1 MTKAVAPPDLQRLQR
16 LFRCRPVSARKPSD
30 SGVPAVSLHPVA
42 PPFQSPRC
50 NDFSSTI
57 STVSPLHP
65 VALPTG
71 VCVGVPLHPP
81 HTHSA
86 EVVRTKAPCSR
97 RASEIVAVGGKQ
109 DAL

>member
-1 MTKAVAPPDLQRLQR
+1 MTKAVAPPNLQRLQR
-16 LFRCRPVSARKPSD
+16 LLRCRPVIARKPSEGGI
-30 SGVPAVSLHPVA
+30 SAVSLHPVA
-42 PPFQSPRC
+42 PPFQPPSC

-57 STVSPLHP
+57 SNVSPLHP

-86 EVVRTKAPCSR
+86 ERVWTKAPSSR
-97 RASEIVAVGGKQ
+97 RASESVTHGGKEV
-109 DAL
+109 AL